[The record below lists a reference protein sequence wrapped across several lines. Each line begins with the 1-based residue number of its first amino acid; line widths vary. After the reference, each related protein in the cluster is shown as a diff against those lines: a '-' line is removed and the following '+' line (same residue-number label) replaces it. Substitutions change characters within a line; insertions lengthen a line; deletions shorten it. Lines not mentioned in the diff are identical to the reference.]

1 MPSAVA
7 EMTKNLECKTEEE
20 MMAIKV
26 DGALQ
31 ISSIMKF
38 YSFMTIVAY
47 FVKPEVVLPICC
59 RMVELTLAR
68 GVTKHSLMGLLQYSA
83 ALCQRSRHKTEIASE
98 VQAPCNL
105 AKLAISLLDRI
116 ESSDI
121 IGRAYFIYYGLIA
134 HYAEPIQS
142 CGKWLSKGFEAGM
155 SNGDTFS
162 AFFCANQRIR
172 LTLIGGGNLST
183 LLRESDYYL
192 SVVEQHGNIVSKRFF
207 MMYRQTI
214 RVLIDKGTSNQNVDG
229 ANELG
234 QSDVRMAE
242 TMNFQKALQSFWL
255 GYAERCHHYVLKLLQ
270 TNLIGRHHRLII
282 NFYHGI
288 STFTH
293 LKRHRT
299 SKLKR
304 IPKEAIAN
312 LRAAAKDSKWN
323 YGNKVHLLEAEL
335 SSHEGRNEDANSL
348 YAAAI
353 IASRSSRF
361 VHEQGLACE
370 LAGFHYKKIGDLQR
384 ALGFFNQ
391 AKSCYA
397 EWGSEMKVE
406 GITRQLAILTGG
418 TL

>member
-1 MPSAVA
+1 
-7 EMTKNLECKTEEE
+7 
-20 MMAIKV
+20 
-26 DGALQ
+26 
-31 ISSIMKF
+31 
-38 YSFMTIVAY
+38 MTIVAY

-59 RMVELTLAR
+59 RMVELTLAH
-68 GVTKHSLMGLLQYSA
+68 GVTKHSVMGLVQYSA
-83 ALCQRSRHKTEIASE
+83 ALCQRSRHITEITSH
-98 VQAPCNL
+98 VQAPFAI

-142 CGKWLSKGFEAGM
+142 CGKWLSKGFEAGL

-162 AFFCANQRIR
+162 AFFCANHHIR
-172 LTLIGGGNLST
+172 LSLIGGGNLST

-214 RVLIDKGTSNQNVDG
+214 RVLIDKGASNQNDDG
-229 ANELG
+229 ANELCQG
-234 QSDVRMAE
+234 DSFSHKRMAE
-242 TMNFQKALQSFWL
+242 TMNFHKALQSFWL

-270 TNLIGRHHRLII
+270 TNVIGRHHRLII
-282 NFYHGI
+282 LFYHGI
-288 STFTH
+288 SSFTM
-293 LKRHRT
+293 LKRQRT
-299 SKLKR
+299 SKIQQ

-406 GITRQLAILTGG
+406 GITRQLAFLGG
-418 TL
+418 GEI

>member
-1 MPSAVA
+1 
-7 EMTKNLECKTEEE
+7 
-20 MMAIKV
+20 
-26 DGALQ
+26 
-31 ISSIMKF
+31 
-38 YSFMTIVAY
+38 
-47 FVKPEVVLPICC
+47 
-59 RMVELTLAR
+59 
-68 GVTKHSLMGLLQYSA
+68 
-83 ALCQRSRHKTEIASE
+83 
-98 VQAPCNL
+98 
-105 AKLAISLLDRI
+105 
-116 ESSDI
+116 
-121 IGRAYFIYYGLIA
+121 
-134 HYAEPIQS
+134 
-142 CGKWLSKGFEAGM
+142 
-155 SNGDTFS
+155 
-162 AFFCANQRIR
+162 
-172 LTLIGGGNLST
+172 LST

-255 GYAERCHHYVLKLLQ
+255 GHAERCHHYVLKLLQ
-270 TNLIGRHHRLII
+270 AHTIGRHHRLII

-288 STFTH
+288 SSFTM
-293 LKRHRT
+293 LKRQRT
-299 SKLKR
+299 SKLKQ
-304 IPKEAIAN
+304 IPKEAIIA
-312 LRAAAKDSKWN
+312 LRAAAKDSRWN
-323 YGNKVHLLEAEL
+323 YRNKVHLLEAEL

-361 VHEQGLACE
+361 IHEQGLACE